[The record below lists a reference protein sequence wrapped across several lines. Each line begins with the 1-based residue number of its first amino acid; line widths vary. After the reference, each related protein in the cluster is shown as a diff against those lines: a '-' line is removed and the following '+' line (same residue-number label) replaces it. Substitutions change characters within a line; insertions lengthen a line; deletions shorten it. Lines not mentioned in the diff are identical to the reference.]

1 MMSCPC
7 SYALDYWQSVQLDIT
22 SHLIDLTHALQ
33 QQDRVQMSE
42 LGSQSSE
49 ITHMHVLLNI
59 EKQGHQAEATYRAP
73 KAALFANEDAEEN
86 RRTTIYWPVKS
97 TCSCLNT
104 KKKT

>member
-1 MMSCPC
+1 M
-7 SYALDYWQSVQLDIT
+7 QLDIT

-42 LGSQSSE
+42 LESQSSE

-59 EKQGHQAEATYRAP
+59 EKQGHQAEAIYRAP
-73 KAALFANEDAEEN
+73 MAALFVNEDAEEN
-86 RRTTIYWPVKS
+86 KRTTIYWPVKS
-97 TCSCLNT
+97 TCSFQNT